1 MTKKDS
7 EARIIAQ
14 AKKMGVKIITRK
26 DQADEQNNKALSS
39 NVRMEQNYR
48 H

>member
-26 DQADEQNNKALSS
+26 DPVNERDRKKDNRRKA
-39 NVRMEQNYR
+39 
-48 H
+48 